1 MKRNIT
7 EANLIE
13 FLKILLDV
21 EGEISLRDFKIRVNN
36 SFDLTE
42 YDLSQSQTRPNESMY
57 EQRCRNLNCHK
68 NFPHNLISYENAV
81 FKAR

>member
-1 MKRNIT
+1 MKKEIT

-13 FLKILLDV
+13 FLKTILEV
-21 EGEISLRDFKIRVNN
+21 EGEISLTEFKERVPKAF
-36 SFDLTE
+36 SLSA
-42 YDLSQSQTRPNESMY
+42 YDLSPSPTRPGEKMY

-68 NFPHNLISYENAV
+68 NFPSNLISYANCI